1 MQNEGTLEGQSI
13 DDNANQ
19 SQGRSAVLH
28 KVPCSLIHVNFT
40 RGEKSDLLKH
50 NAFAKSIT
58 AKWALDLL
66 TSPTGSP
73 QASLRSQAVRGK
85 LKLQI
90 FYSERSYPN
99 VVAEF
104 KLAFLTLWW
113 LRNAGG
119 FQTGLDSLESH
130 IFSFLCSHNP
140 LQTHRLQE

>member
-58 AKWALDLL
+58 ALSFPLACILW
-66 TSPTGSP
+66 
-73 QASLRSQAVRGK
+73 V
-85 LKLQI
+85 LKLPVSIQNPFWFI
-90 FYSERSYPN
+90 FFELLH
-99 VVAEF
+99 F
-104 KLAFLTLWW
+104 
-113 LRNAGG
+113 
-119 FQTGLDSLESH
+119 DSALY
-130 IFSFLCSHNP
+130 
-140 LQTHRLQE
+140 